1 MYEIAGIE
9 MSIISSGYNCLHLQE
24 YNTQNLTRRV
34 VVIMASDCEGRTQQ
48 QIGQKI
54 EEWRKKVG
62 LSQLDLAM
70 VLGLKSDRHY
80 RRICIECTYEF
91 SQSQIGRLAK
101 LMQVSTE
108 ELIPDEEF
116 EEDSDYI
123 DNIIKKGS
131 EYKQEQIKNAI
142 VESSKPRFSEA
153 ERRIVSYATEIINME
168 DEELKENY
176 ANQMES
182 ALKMISIMKQKIT

>member
-1 MYEIAGIE
+1 MYKIAGIE
-9 MSIISSGYNCLHLQE
+9 MLIISSGYNCLHLQE

-80 RRICIECTYEF
+80 RRICIECT
-91 SQSQIGRLAK
+91 
-101 LMQVSTE
+101 
-108 ELIPDEEF
+108 DE
-116 EEDSDYI
+116 DYI
-123 DNIIKKGS
+123 RKTNSHIIRTVIDIDTKLEK
-131 EYKQEQIKNAI
+131 IK
-142 VESSKPRFSEA
+142 FD
-153 ERRIVSYATEIINME
+153 IN
-168 DEELKENY
+168 
-176 ANQMES
+176 
-182 ALKMISIMKQKIT
+182 

>member
-1 MYEIAGIE
+1 MYKIAGIE
-9 MSIISSGYNCLHLQE
+9 MLIISSGYNCLHLQE

-123 DNIIKKGS
+123 DKIRK
-131 EYKQEQIKNAI
+131 Y
-142 VESSKPRFSEA
+142 VEDAGKT
-153 ERRIVSYATEIINME
+153 IGV
-168 DEELKENY
+168 
-176 ANQMES
+176 
-182 ALKMISIMKQKIT
+182 

>member
-1 MYEIAGIE
+1 

-34 VVIMASDCEGRTQQ
+34 VVIMASDCVGRTQQ
-48 QIGQKI
+48 QIGQEI
-54 EEWRKKVG
+54 EKWRKKAG
-62 LSQLDLAM
+62 LSQVDLAM
-70 VLGLKSDRHY
+70 MLGLKGDRHY

-91 SQSQIGRLAK
+91 SSSQIRRLAK

-108 ELIPDEEF
+108 ELIPDEDF
-116 EEDSDYI
+116 EEDLDYI

-131 EYKQEQIKNAI
+131 EYKQEQIENII
-142 VESSKPRFSEA
+142 VDSSNLRFSEA
-153 ERRIVSYATEIINME
+153 GRRIVSYATEIINME

-182 ALKMISIMKQKIT
+182 SLKMIRIMKQKIS

>member
-1 MYEIAGIE
+1 
-9 MSIISSGYNCLHLQE
+9 
-24 YNTQNLTRRV
+24 
-34 VVIMASDCEGRTQQ
+34 
-48 QIGQKI
+48 
-54 EEWRKKVG
+54 
-62 LSQLDLAM
+62 M

-123 DNIIKKGS
+123 DNIIKK
-131 EYKQEQIKNAI
+131 A
-142 VESSKPRFSEA
+142 
-153 ERRIVSYATEIINME
+153 
-168 DEELKENY
+168 
-176 ANQMES
+176 ANTSRNKLRMQ
-182 ALKMISIMKQKIT
+182 

>member
-9 MSIISSGYNCLHLQE
+9 MLIISSGYNCLHLQE
-24 YNTQNLTRRV
+24 HNTQNLTRKV
-34 VVIMASDCEGRTQQ
+34 VVIMASDCAGRTRQ
-48 QIGQKI
+48 QIGQEI
-54 EEWRKKVG
+54 EKWRKKAG
-62 LSQLDLAM
+62 LSQIDLAM
-70 VLGLKSDRHY
+70 ILGLKSERHY

-116 EEDSDYI
+116 EEDPDYI

-131 EYKQEQIKNAI
+131 EYKQEQIENVI
-142 VESSKPRFSEA
+142 VESSELRFSEA
-153 ERRIVSYATEIINME
+153 GRRIISYATEIINME

-182 ALKMISIMKQKIT
+182 SLKMIRIMKPKIT

>member
-9 MSIISSGYNCLHLQE
+9 MLIISSGYNCLHLQE
-24 YNTQNLTRRV
+24 HNTQNLTRKV
-34 VVIMASDCEGRTQQ
+34 VVIMASDCAGRTRQ
-48 QIGQKI
+48 QIGQEI
-54 EEWRKKVG
+54 EKWRKKAG
-62 LSQLDLAM
+62 LSQIDLAM
-70 VLGLKSDRHY
+70 ILGLKSERHY

-131 EYKQEQIKNAI
+131 EYKQEQIENVI
-142 VESSKPRFSEA
+142 VESSKLRFSEA
-153 ERRIVSYATEIINME
+153 GRRIVSYATEIINME

-182 ALKMISIMKQKIT
+182 SLKMIRIMKQKIT